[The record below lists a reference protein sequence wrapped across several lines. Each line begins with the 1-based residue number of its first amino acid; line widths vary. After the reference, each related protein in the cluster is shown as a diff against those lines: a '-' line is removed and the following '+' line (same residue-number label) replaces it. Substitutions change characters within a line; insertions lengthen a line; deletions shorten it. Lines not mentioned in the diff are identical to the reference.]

1 MEVDLFGFS
10 LVLVNNPKVKVKM
23 NRFILEKS
31 QLSIDPN
38 RCLDLDLD
46 QIYEKIYTTWTNQNP
61 ADTGNGSKFIS

>member
-23 NRFILEKS
+23 DRFVLEKS
-31 QLSIDPN
+31 QWSIDPN

-46 QIYEKIYTTWTNQNP
+46 
-61 ADTGNGSKFIS
+61 